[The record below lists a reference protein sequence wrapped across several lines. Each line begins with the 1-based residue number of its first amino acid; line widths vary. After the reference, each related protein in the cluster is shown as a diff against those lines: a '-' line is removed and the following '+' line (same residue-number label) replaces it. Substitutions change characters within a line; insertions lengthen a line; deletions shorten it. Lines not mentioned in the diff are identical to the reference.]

1 MDIETG
7 GKSMQEGL
15 KLNRRFQLSPILG
28 VLTLCL
34 LLSTLIACGGG
45 GTETDLVLGET
56 EKADAIETILAKG
69 FSSSDHAGKFGAML
83 ATITQEGA
91 DVKLILIIDSTEAH
105 FTKEIGRE
113 MATEFVKVVKN
124 AGTDEPT
131 GTEIGKGIFN
141 YSVGVYYDD
150 ISNPDKTYVNPIR
163 KIVIG
168 EKKSNSKNIK
178 W

>member
-1 MDIETG
+1 
-7 GKSMQEGL
+7 MQNIL
-15 KLNRRFQLSPILG
+15 KLDERFQLGRIIG
-28 VLTLCL
+28 VLTFSF

-45 GTETDLVLGET
+45 GAETDLVLSEVEK
-56 EKADAIETILAKG
+56 EKAKEQILSKL
-69 FSSSDHAGKFGAML
+69 FSSSDHATGFGAMV

-91 DVKLILIIDSTEAH
+91 NVKLILIIDSTEAH
-105 FTKEIGRE
+105 FTKEIGRK
-113 MATEFVKVVKN
+113 MATEFVRVVKN

-150 ISNPDKTYVNPIR
+150 INNPDNTFVNPIR
-163 KIVIG
+163 KIVVG
-168 EKKSNSKNIK
+168 EKKRNSKNIK